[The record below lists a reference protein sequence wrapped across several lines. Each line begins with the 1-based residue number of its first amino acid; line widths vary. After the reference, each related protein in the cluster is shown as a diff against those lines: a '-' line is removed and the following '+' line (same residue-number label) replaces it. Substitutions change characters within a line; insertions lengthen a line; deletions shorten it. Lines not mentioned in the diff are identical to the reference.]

1 MSDAATTV
9 QAGSPVPIRLD
20 AVSKGFHHAVKGEI
34 FAVKDVSL
42 AVQPG
47 ELLTLLGPSGCGKTT
62 TLRMIAG
69 FEQPTRGHVYIG
81 EHNVTGLRA
90 SERNIGFVFQNYAI
104 FPHLSVFENVAY
116 GLRVQKKSDDEIK
129 RAVNEVL
136 AVVGLSGYGQQQP
149 HQLSGGEQQ
158 RVALARAIVFR
169 PRILLF
175 DEPLSNLDAKL
186 RIQMRSEIKDLQK
199 RLGITTVYVT
209 HDQEEAMAIS
219 DRIAVME
226 KGMLVQVESAE
237 DLYDYPCNDFVA
249 RFIGRANLLPAVLR
263 DGSGG
268 AAVELFGHTL
278 GAHAAPVGARAGAAV
293 RVMIRPERVGLA
305 HAAAGAEGAKG
316 GVGGKVVSRTFLG
329 EKTEYHVA
337 VGDQLIQAS
346 LFGQERG
353 EAFAAEEAVRV
364 LFPSHNNHVIAAP

>member
-1 MSDAATTV
+1 MSDATTTQV
-9 QAGSPVPIRLD
+9 TSAHTPVPIRLD

-34 FAVKDVSL
+34 FAVKDVSIN
-42 AVQPG
+42 VQPG

-116 GLRVQKKSDDEIK
+116 GLRVQQKPDEEIK
-129 RAVNEVL
+129 RAVNDVL
-136 AVVGLSGYGQQQP
+136 GVVGLTGYGQQQP

-226 KGMLVQVESAE
+226 KGVLVQVETAE
-237 DLYDYPCNDFVA
+237 DLYDYPCNEFVA
-249 RFIGRANLLPAVLR
+249 RFIGRANLLPATLR
-263 DGSGG
+263 DGTSGS
-268 AAVELFGHTL
+268 AAIEVLGQTL
-278 GAHAAPVGARAGAAV
+278 GAHAAPAGAKAGDAV

-305 HAAAGAEGAKG
+305 RAGNGAAGIA
-316 GVGGKVVSRTFLG
+316 GKVVSRTFLG

-337 VGDQLIQAS
+337 IGDQLIQAS
-346 LFGQERG
+346 LFGQGRGDAFSAG
-353 EAFAAEEAVRV
+353 EAVQV
-364 LFPSHNNHVIAAP
+364 LFPAEQNHAIAGS

>member
-1 MSDAATTV
+1 MADSATLSQQAA
-9 QAGSPVPIRLD
+9 PVPIRLD
-20 AVSKGFHHAVKGEI
+20 RVFKGFHHAVKGEI
-34 FAVKDVSL
+34 FAVKDVSIT
-42 AVQPG
+42 VQPG

-69 FEQPTRGHVYIG
+69 FEQPSSGSVFIG
-81 EHNVTGLRA
+81 DNNVTGLRA

-116 GLRVQKKSDDEIK
+116 GLRVQKKSEADI
-129 RAVNEVL
+129 RSAVEDVL
-136 AVVGLSGYGQQQP
+136 TLVGLGGYGQQQP

-186 RIQMRSEIKDLQK
+186 RVQMRSEIKDLQR

-226 KGMLVQVESAE
+226 KGVLAQIDSAE
-237 DLYDYPCNDFVA
+237 DLYDFPSNEFVA
-249 RFIGRANLLPAVLR
+249 RFIGRANLLPATLR
-263 DGSGG
+263 EAGD
-268 AAVELFGHTL
+268 APKIELLGQVL
-278 GAHAAPVGARAGAAV
+278 GAHTVPAGVRAGDAV
-293 RVMIRPERVGLA
+293 RVMIRPERVGLMA
-305 HAAAGAEGAKG
+305 GSAGDGAAA
-316 GVGGKVVSRTFLG
+316 KVISRTFLG
-329 EKTEYHVA
+329 EKTEYEVT
-337 VGDQLIQAS
+337 VGDQRLQAS
-346 LFGQERG
+346 VFGQGRG
-353 EAFAAEEAVRV
+353 DAFAVGSDVQVR
-364 LFPSHNNHVIAAP
+364 LPSEKNHVLAA